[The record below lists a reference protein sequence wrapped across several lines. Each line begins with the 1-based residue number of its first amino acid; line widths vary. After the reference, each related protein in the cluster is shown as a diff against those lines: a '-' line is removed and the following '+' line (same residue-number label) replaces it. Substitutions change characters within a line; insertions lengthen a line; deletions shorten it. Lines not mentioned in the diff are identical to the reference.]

1 MTDQIIDIEAQEVIE
16 SPDPWISPETPEI
29 DPKTSRLNIK
39 IKEKEMKK
47 IVKKYNRYRKS
58 NLFEIRRLDGAP
70 QYDNPFS
77 S

>member
-16 SPDPWISPETPEI
+16 SPDPWISSEVDEKI
-29 DPKTSRLNIK
+29 SLSNIK

-47 IVKKYNRYRKS
+47 IMKKYNRYRKS